1 MLEENTVFHTILTV
15 SFVAER
21 FWPYISNGHLK
32 FNIWKNSWLFIILNK
47 LFSHLLYLTKWYTI
61 FQLLWQILW
70 NHLWFFLSCMQHC
83 NRLANPVSAIFKRF
97 LNLTI
102 SHQLYLLLPWSK
114 TKKFK
119 YMSFVFSRGVH
130 HFSSSCLES
139 WWNDINHISRQW
151 VHGLFSTTNVT

>member
-1 MLEENTVFHTILTV
+1 MANSFFSYCWKRIQSFILLTV

-47 LFSHLLYLTKWYTI
+47 LFSNLLYLTKWYTI

-70 NHLWFFLSCMQHC
+70 NHLWFFFLSCMQHC

-102 SHQLYLLLPWSK
+102 SHQLYCYCPGLRLRNLNI
-114 TKKFK
+114 
-119 YMSFVFSRGVH
+119 
-130 HFSSSCLES
+130 CL
-139 WWNDINHISRQW
+139 
-151 VHGLFSTTNVT
+151 LFSQGEYITSVLPAWSLDEMT